1 MMNDNA
7 TEIKKARREYYR
19 EWRKNNPDRVAQIQE
34 RYWLKK
40 AAEAR
45 QNATERV
52 ETRSMEAIP
61 GQQEQGRSDK

>member
-40 AAEAR
+40 AKELR
-45 QNATERV
+45 SQEPATGH
-52 ETRSMEAIP
+52 P
-61 GQQEQGRSDK
+61 GQDPD